1 MKKLNKNLWIIA
13 IGAVIGF
20 TAALLLAACGGGGGG
35 AAALLKKLNGSG
47 TALEKTLSTVT
58 PEALAELANI
68 NGSPGG
74 DFSYGLNEAEDGIQI
89 KKYTG
94 KDAVVIIP
102 SKIEDY
108 PVVEING
115 NAFTGGYQ
123 WEVVSFVI
131 REYNVLGWDTS
142 GYVEPTGGAEMTAV
156 VIPSGVTSIWRSA
169 FRNCKK
175 LHTVVLP
182 DTLESIGANA
192 FDGAGELYNLI
203 IPETLTSLEFDEGNN
218 LRAGTTDAF
227 AGCSKLKLATRKR
240 LQELGYTGE
249 F

>member
-1 MKKLNKNLWIIA
+1 MKKNRFFIL
-13 IGAVIGF
+13 GM
-20 TAALLLAACGGGGGG
+20 TALLAFGLVFVSCGGGGNS
-35 AAALLKKLNGSG
+35 AASLLKKLNSSS
-47 TALEKTLSTVT
+47 ASLEKTLSTVT
-58 PEALAELANI
+58 PEVLAELTSV

-74 DFSYGLNEAEDGIQI
+74 DFSYGLNKAEDGIQI

-94 KDAVVIIP
+94 TDAVVIIP

-108 PVVEING
+108 PVVGING

-123 WEVVSFVI
+123 WEAHPFL
-131 REYNVLGWDTS
+131 RELSSQGVDTS
-142 GYVEPTGGAEMTAV
+142 GYEEPTGGAKMTAV

-169 FRNCKK
+169 FRNCEK

-192 FDGAGELYNLI
+192 FDGAGELYNLV
-203 IPETLTSLEFDEGNN
+203 IPETLTSLRFDEGND
-218 LRAGTTDAF
+218 LMAGTKDAF

-240 LQELGYTGE
+240 LQELGYKGE